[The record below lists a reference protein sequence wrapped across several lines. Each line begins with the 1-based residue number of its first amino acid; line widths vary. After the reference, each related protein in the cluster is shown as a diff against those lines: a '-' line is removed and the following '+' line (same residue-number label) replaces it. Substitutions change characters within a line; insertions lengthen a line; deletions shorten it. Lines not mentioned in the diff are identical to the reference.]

1 MSAEQHYGRHNEID
15 RLNPPQKSEEGDWW
29 DELCKQHGA
38 KNHWGKKDGPQTKK
52 TKVKKLKNKINKNS
66 K

>member
-1 MSAEQHYGRHNEID
+1 MSAEQHYGQHNEID
-15 RLNPPQKSEEGDWW
+15 RFNPPQKSKGEEDWW

-38 KNHWGKKDGPQTKK
+38 KNHWDKKSSSVPKK
-52 TKVKKLKNKINKNS
+52 TKAKKLKNKINK